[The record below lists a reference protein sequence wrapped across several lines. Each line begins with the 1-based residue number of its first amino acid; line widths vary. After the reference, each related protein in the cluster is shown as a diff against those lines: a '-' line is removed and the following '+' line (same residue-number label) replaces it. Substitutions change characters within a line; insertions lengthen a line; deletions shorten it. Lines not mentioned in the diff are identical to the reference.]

1 MNSEEA
7 RKITADLILGKKP
20 PTLATV
26 AVATVY
32 ASSGVNTDEA
42 KAVARKLGD
51 IGGGMHHLP
60 LQVGKRDD
68 VVVDEA

>member
-32 ASSGVNTDEA
+32 ASSGVNMPEA
-42 KAVARKLGD
+42 QGVAAALQRIGGALALVILPVLRKAVKKPA
-51 IGGGMHHLP
+51 
-60 LQVGKRDD
+60 
-68 VVVDEA
+68 